1 MYFFVLKPIFL
12 YILGVKKEVGIGQPL
27 LLYGTCK
34 L

>member
-1 MYFFVLKPIFL
+1 MYFFVLKPIFSV
-12 YILGVKKEVGIGQPL
+12 YIGVKKEVGIGQPL